1 LFRPYFRHSTSLLK
15 VIAWRKKQQYFSARQ
30 KREAGM
36 PVFRHRGCLA
46 HGIFTSAIVLAAWM
60 ACLADAAAQKVSQVE
75 VGIVVPKDVITGETI
90 SAAMVANPKDFAGI
104 AALQVLPAQLPGIPG
119 VNAADLL
126 KQYKIQAGDGAGFV
140 PATGPFSF
148 TAADSVPLR
157 ITRADIENAP
167 VIAAKIP
174 LAPRMASPINL
185 DGPGFR
191 IPPITLAGA
200 VHLIRGPLSGDSSQT
215 RISVNGAA
223 SKILAESPRGV
234 FCFVPPA
241 IPAGPAEWTIE
252 DSGRRTRLK
261 TWVLALQM
269 SADKLKLMKGE
280 STAFHVFVRGVESI
294 PREAWFGSGSVPELV
309 DPALITKFLPGFKPP
324 SPLQPGVLVLTL
336 ENMSA
341 GTVVMSGG
349 NKVALT
355 FGYGA
360 QKYEH
365 HGTITATRAGSFDI
379 DGTLIPFLHDLP
391 GEGLPGDNVPQTA
404 AAIADGLRQRAQQW
418 RGLAIQV
425 QELGPGN
432 TDAGTGE
439 NAVRDYNRNG
449 DRLDQVAN
457 EVEKNGAH
465 EPPANLSADDK
476 KLIQQ
481 LHESADFWHKEAEKA
496 RQWARESADD
506 KSRRHWEEEARWDDG
521 NARRREDLI
530 HHMEGKTGQITTQSD
545 PPPPPVPTTPQEPV
559 TVGRGDNP
567 PGHTPSPTPTPTPV
581 STTEEKKKEE
591 DCPQRGKGCVALI
604 IDFSHNVTWEFDME
618 SLSKKFTAAG
628 CDTDYIAPD
637 LWEIPLPQTY
647 GYEGVAS
654 YTTKPD
660 PKEQEKAREHNTPE
674 WKKVRDAIA
683 RHREKVAKGVELAVE
698 IVNGHGDGKSG
709 DGVMRCGDWVW
720 KEYSGDFLLRADFH
734 EGNYRAANKNVC
746 GWFTSDFACY
756 GGLTPKVVDELNNL
770 TTSTCSQASTIAC
783 GNHAGWE
790 ADSSSATATSTETCS
805 NASIGWQKSYIG
817 DPLDAEIDRRKNL
830 PPGSASSYTSLIEAL
845 RSKAGES
852 STSRYAD
859 RGYAKDKPPVH
870 ARGGYGEESSK

>member
-1 LFRPYFRHSTSLLK
+1 
-15 VIAWRKKQQYFSARQ
+15 
-30 KREAGM
+30 M
-36 PVFRHRGCLA
+36 PVSRHRECLA
-46 HGIFTSAIVLAAWM
+46 RGIFTSIVILSLAAF
-60 ACLADAAAQKVSQVE
+60 LPDAAAQKASMVE
-75 VGIVVPKDVITGETI
+75 VGIVVPKDAITGETI

-104 AALQVLPAQLPGIPG
+104 TALRVVPEQLPGIPG
-119 VNAADLL
+119 VSAADLL
-126 KQYKIQAGDGAGFV
+126 KRYKVQAGDGTNFV
-140 PATGPFSF
+140 PADGPFSF
-148 TAADSVPLR
+148 KATDNVSFR

-167 VIAAKIP
+167 VIAMKIP
-174 LAPRMASPINL
+174 LASASGTRMP
-185 DGPGFR
+185 DFGFR
-191 IPPITLAGA
+191 VPPITLAGA
-200 VHLIRGPLSGDSSQT
+200 VHLFHGPLSGDSNQT
-215 RISVNGAA
+215 RISVNGTEA
-223 SKILAESPRGV
+223 KVLAESPGEV
-234 FCFVPPA
+234 FCFVPPS
-241 IPAGPAEWTIE
+241 IPVGPAEWTIQ

-280 STAFHVFVRGVESI
+280 STAFHVYLRGVETI
-294 PREAWFGSGSVPELV
+294 PKEAWFGSGSVPELV
-309 DPALITKFLPGFKPP
+309 DPALITKFLPGFNPP

-349 NKVALT
+349 NKVVLT
-355 FGYGA
+355 FGYG
-360 QKYEH
+360 QPKYEH
-365 HGTITATRAGSFDI
+365 HGTITATRAGSFNI

-391 GEGLPGDNVPQTA
+391 GEGLPGDSVPQPA
-404 AAIADGLRQRAQQW
+404 AGIAGSLRQRAQQW
-418 RGLAIQV
+418 RGLAVQV
-425 QELGPGN
+425 QQQGPDN
-432 TDAGTGE
+432 KDAKAGE
-439 NAVRDYNRNG
+439 NTVNDYNRNG
-449 DRLDQVAN
+449 DRLDQVAH
-457 EVEKNGAH
+457 EVEKSAAN
-465 EPPANLSADDK
+465 EPPLNLSANDK

-481 LHESADFWHKEAEKA
+481 LHESADFWRKEAEKA
-496 RQWARESADD
+496 RQWGRESTDE
-506 KSRRHWEEEARWDDG
+506 KSRKHWEEEARWDEG
-521 NARRREDLI
+521 NAKRREDLI
-530 HHMEGKTGQITTQSD
+530 HHMEGKTGQTVTQSD
-545 PPPPPVPTTPQEPV
+545 PPPPPVLTTPQEPV

-567 PGHTPSPTPTPTPV
+567 PGHTPSPTPTPV
-581 STTEEKKKEE
+581 STTEKKKEE
-591 DCPQRGKGCVALI
+591 DCPQRGRGCVVLI

-618 SLSKKFTAAG
+618 SLSKKFSSAG
-628 CDTDYIAPD
+628 CDTDYVAPD

-660 PKEQEKAREHNTPE
+660 PKEQDKARDHNAPE

-683 RHREKVAKGVELAVE
+683 KHREKVAKGVELAVE

-720 KEYSGDFLLRADFH
+720 KEYTGDFLLRADFH

-790 ADSSSATATSTETCS
+790 ADSSTATATSAETCS
-805 NASIGWQKSYIG
+805 NGSIGWQKSYIG
-817 DPLDAEIDRRKNL
+817 DPLDAEIDRRKDL
-830 PPGSASSYTSLIEAL
+830 PAGSASSYTKLIEAL
-845 RSKAGES
+845 RSKAGAS

-859 RGYAKDKPPVH
+859 RGYAKDKPPAH